1 MCGIVGYVGD
11 RKTTEILLEGL
22 NKLEYRGYDSS
33 GIAIKSQDNIQII
46 KSEGKISDLEKKVE
60 NSSLIE
66 SKLGIA
72 HTRWATH
79 GEANETNAHPHQF
92 GKVTI
97 VHNGIICSKCGIFP
111 IKGIRYICP
120 RCTGFN

>member
-92 GKVTI
+92 GKQLLSKRSNRSNNQG
-97 VHNGIICSKCGIFP
+97 NGTSKWIIRIWHYF
-111 IKGIRYICP
+111 
-120 RCTGFN
+120 